1 MKSKLLSFLFICTS
15 ALTHIAGAAEMFHP
29 EKLAALDE
37 AVEQAV
43 RDGQIL
49 GAALWVER
57 EGEAHHK
64 AFGLRSIVPQR
75 EGMTEDTIFDVASI
89 TKVMATASAAML
101 CIERGGLETLD
112 NHYEPFAPFARPVC
126 D

>member
-1 MKSKLLSFLFICTS
+1 MKSKLLSFLFLCTS

-29 EKLAALDE
+29 EKLEALDE

-49 GAALWVER
+49 
-57 EGEAHHK
+57 
-64 AFGLRSIVPQR
+64 
-75 EGMTEDTIFDVASI
+75 
-89 TKVMATASAAML
+89 SAAML
-101 CIERGGLETLD
+101 CIERGWLETLD